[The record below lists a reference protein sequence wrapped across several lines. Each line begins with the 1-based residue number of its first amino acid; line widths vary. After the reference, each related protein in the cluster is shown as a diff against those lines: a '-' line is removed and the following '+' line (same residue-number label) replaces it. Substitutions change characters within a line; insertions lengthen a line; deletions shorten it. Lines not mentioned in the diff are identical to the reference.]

1 MSSIDPSFVTSFYVQ
16 APCVSNTPL
25 SPMSESSLGLDLQL
39 EEELDNLDPLRHLR
53 HSAKPGS
60 DDILPS
66 QLPSVIG
73 EIIQIPIYARRDG
86 LNSSDLINVQ
96 LALDASPGCGGVAW
110 PAGEVISSKL
120 H

>member
-1 MSSIDPSFVTSFYVQ
+1 
-16 APCVSNTPL
+16 
-25 SPMSESSLGLDLQL
+25 MSETSESTLGLDFQL
-39 EEELDNLDPLRHLR
+39 EEKLDDIDPLRHLR
-53 HSAKPGS
+53 YIEEPSA

-73 EIIQIPIYARRDG
+73 EIVQISIYSRRDG
-86 LNSSDLINVQ
+86 LDSSKLVNIQ

-110 PAGEVISSKL
+110 PAGEVSRGRYSFYT